1 MQYLQAN
8 LLSIITLLP
17 ALGAL
22 VLLFIPEAD
31 QRRTTFRYGALGV
44 ALLTFVLSLL
54 LLPGFQSD
62 GQLHYVIDL
71 PWITTIGARY
81 MRDSTITRVTSAKR
95 RILSTLVTM
104 SMIAPGSASSSSC
117 APRASLSSL
126 ATPRT
131 TLNR

>member
-22 VLLFIPEAD
+22 VLLFIPDAD
-31 QRRTTFRYGALGV
+31 KRRTTFRYGALGV

-71 PWITTIGARY
+71 SWITTIGARY
-81 MRDSTITRVTSAKR
+81 
-95 RILSTLVTM
+95 TLGVDGISIWLVLLNTLLF
-104 SMIAPGSASSSSC
+104 P
-117 APRASLSSL
+117 L
-126 ATPRT
+126 AI
-131 TLNR
+131 